1 MAFTQQFL
9 FDKTGKPFISLTGGY
24 AGIEINQ
31 YGNCMAL
38 DKNDRLYVPGYFRH
52 TFRSTPAFYPNSGW
66 LGQYSELGNLNWQ
79 RSIGG
84 SNASDYYA
92 DGELLNDIAISP
104 DGDYVYTVGTNTNS
118 GWNHNVLIIK
128 YDKDGTIQWK
138 KEWGQSG
145 TLENCWTCATNSN
158 GDLFVGGDLF
168 FIGQSNSYHAFMLRI
183 MNTGGSSG
191 VPGTSTVIY
200 PHLFGTEIATYR
212 DIVVDDNDNVYAC
225 GSGGNPGDAFIVK
238 YNFQASGSVIQ
249 WQKNIS
255 RGSTY
260 YEAIESLAVD
270 TSGNVYGIGYSNP
283 NGGDGVILKFNS
295 SGTLQWSKY
304 IGNTGERSTY
314 GIACDRDDNVYVVGK
329 DKTNQSP
336 YRDFLIVKLN
346 SSGTVQ
352 WKRSFGATGR
362 YSNGYAI
369 AVDSQDNIVVS
380 GSVYFVPGTHTG
392 GYDYQNLLIA
402 RFPSDGTGTGT
413 YSLNGYSFVYQPT
426 TAGVGNISSPAFS
439 VTNANNSYSGLSAG
453 SGGYGLRTSSQS
465 DGTWDLDSTFIV
477 P

>member
-1 MAFTQQFL
+1 M
-9 FDKTGKPFISLTGGY
+9 TGGY

-38 DKNDRLYVPGYFRH
+38 DKNDRLYVPGFFRH
-52 TFRSTPAFYPNSGW
+52 TYRSSSPFYPNSGW

-84 SNASDYYA
+84 SDASDYYA
-92 DGELLNDIAISP
+92 DNELLNDVAISP

-118 GWNHNVLIIK
+118 TWNNNVLIIK
-128 YDKDGTIQWK
+128 YDKDGNIQWK

-145 TLENCWTCATNSN
+145 SLENCWTCATDSN
-158 GDLFVGGDLF
+158 GNLFVGGGIQ
-168 FIGQSNSYHAFMLRI
+168 FIGQSTYFAFMIRI

-191 VPGTSTVIY
+191 IPGTSTVVY
-200 PHLFGTEIATYR
+200 PHTFGQEIATYR
-212 DIVVDDNDNVYAC
+212 DIVVDDNDNYYAC
-225 GSGGNPGDAFIVK
+225 GSGGSPGDAFIVK
-238 YNFQASGSVIQ
+238 YDNLHQIV

-270 TSGNVYGIGYSNP
+270 TSGNVYGVGYSNP
-283 NGGDGVILKFNS
+283 NSGGDGVLLKFNS
-295 SGTLQWSKY
+295 SGALQWSKY

-314 GIACDRDDNVYVVGK
+314 GVACDSNDNVYVIGK
-329 DKTNQSP
+329 DSTNQSSG
-336 YRDFLIVKLN
+336 RDFLIVKIN

-352 WKRSFGATGR
+352 WKRSFGVFGR

-369 AVDSQDNIVVS
+369 AVDSKDNIVVS

-402 RFPSDGTGTGT
+402 RFPSDGSGTGT
-413 YSLNGYSFVYQPT
+413 YSLNGYSFTYQPT
-426 TAGVGNISSPAFS
+426 TAGFGNISTPAFS
-439 VTNANNSYSGLSAG
+439 VTNANNSYNGLSAG
-453 SGGYGLRTSSQS
+453 LGGWGDRSSSQS

>member
-1 MAFTQQFL
+1 MAFTQQF
-9 FDKTGKPFISLTGGY
+9 FFHTSGKPFISVTGGY
-24 AGIEINQ
+24 AGVDQNQ

-38 DKNDRLYVPGYFRH
+38 DKNDRLYVPGFFRH
-52 TFRSTPAFYPNSGW
+52 TYRSTSPFYPNSGW

-84 SNASDYYA
+84 SDASDYYA
-92 DGELLNDIAISP
+92 DNELLNDVAISP

-118 GWNHNVLIIK
+118 GWNNNVLIIK
-128 YDKDGTIQWK
+128 YDKDGNIQWK

-145 TLENCWTCATNSN
+145 TLENCWTCATDSN
-158 GDLFVGGDLF
+158 GNLFVGGGIQ
-168 FIGQSNSYHAFMLRI
+168 FISQSTYFAFMLRI

-200 PHLFGTEIATYR
+200 PHTYGQEITTYR
-212 DIVVDDNDNVYAC
+212 DIVVDDNDNLYAC
-225 GSGGNPGDAFIVK
+225 GSGGNPSDAFIVK
-238 YNFQASGSVIQ
+238 YNASPNNVIQ

-270 TSGNVYGIGYSNP
+270 TSGNVYGVGYSNP
-283 NGGDGVILKFNS
+283 NSGGDGVLLKFNS
-295 SGTLQWSKY
+295 SGALQWSKY

-314 GIACDRDDNVYVVGK
+314 GVACDRQDNVYVIGN

-336 YRDFLIVKLN
+336 YRDVLIVKVN

-352 WKRSFGATGR
+352 WKRSLGAINR
-362 YSNGYAI
+362 YCNGYSI
-369 AVDSQDNIVVS
+369 DIDSQDNVVIS
-380 GSVYFVPGTHTG
+380 GTVYFSPGTG
-392 GYDYQNLLIA
+392 GYTYQNILTARLL
-402 RFPSDGTGTGT
+402 SDGSGTGT
-413 YSLNGYSFVYQPT
+413 YSLNGATFVYQPT
-426 TAGVGNISSPAFS
+426 TAGFGNISSPAFS

-465 DGTWDLDSTFIV
+465 DGTWDLSSTFIV